1 MATLRRGLRRAARR
15 WGWPGL
21 AAFRLRLFFRGVF
34 LLLAL
39 ATLAIAV
46 NVLQDEK
53 ELAYRTYRE
62 GFAKTVAQVA
72 TQLRHP
78 AGQLA
83 LLNPP
88 RAGAAPVHP
97 LLLPF
102 SALDFDDRDKA
113 RQAAEMSG
121 CGVQY
126 PGDRM
131 LCVAVGGSPWA
142 GGFLYV
148 VGSAPSGPLVAHA
161 HGTADLAQA
170 HRVRVTVDLRGRH
183 FQWLAPFEA
192 EGNGTHGHLVGF
204 REEPGGAL
212 ARRPE
217 RDFRGWI
224 WQSGPCL
231 GAADASGTCPRR
243 AFFSLRLPVEVF
255 REDVVERQPPAWPP
269 ADLHQ
274 VAVAVQL
281 LAPGADGPPLLDS
294 RAPGATAPFSLADL
308 RPLLLPGESLRVVR
322 VDARGVGER
331 TDAPAGGPATSA
343 RVEPPV
349 PVVALAGAEPPPEAA
364 AAWLPRRMSAALQHA
379 VAELIRRLPV
389 DGSDAPVAARE
400 TIRTAVGTYEL
411 QLAGDVR
418 GVQRALAAVVARL
431 SWIVGAMLLAL
442 ALAWLAIEWT
452 LIRRIS
458 VLTRRARALQLPA
471 AGDARLPALDVAD
484 LRGSDEL
491 GVLAECL
498 DDLLQRVNE
507 NVRREH
513 IRAEQERDQW
523 MAVGHEIM
531 SPLQSL
537 IALHGAPDDASRR
550 YIERMQ
556 QAVRVLYGSA
566 SPSEA
571 FQSTTLRLAPLDLD
585 AFLAEV
591 ARNAAF
597 AGIDGVR
604 YDGPGVPVP
613 VQADAYSLED
623 VVTHVLQNAQ
633 AHRRAGTAIALRL
646 AVDESAGDAVVTLHN
661 VGAPID
667 AGLMARIFEYGVS
680 GGDAGG
686 EAGNA
691 GTAGGAADP
700 GSAGGEG
707 RTAPHRGQ
715 GLFVARTYM
724 AKMGGT
730 IAAVNID
737 DGVRFELRLPRA
749 TATE

>member
-1 MATLRRGLRRAARR
+1 MRVPRGLRRAARR
-15 WGWPGL
+15 WRWPGL

-53 ELAYRTYRE
+53 SLAYRTYRE

-126 PGDRM
+126 PGDGM

-161 HGTADLAQA
+161 HGQSDLAQA
-170 HRVRVTVDLRGRH
+170 HRLRVAVDLRGRH

-192 EGNGTHGHLVGF
+192 EGKGTRGHLVGF
-204 REEPGGAL
+204 REDAAGGVAG
-212 ARRPE
+212 RPE
-217 RDFRGWI
+217 REFRGWI
-224 WQSGPCL
+224 WQSGPCI
-231 GAADASGTCPRR
+231 GPGDADGCARR

-255 REDVVERQPPAWPP
+255 REDVLDRQPPAWPP
-269 ADLHQ
+269 ADLHR
-274 VAVAVQL
+274 VAVSVQF
-281 LAPGADGPPLLDS
+281 LAPGLGAPLLDS

-308 RPLLLPGESLRVVR
+308 RPLLLPGESLRVR
-322 VDARGVGER
+322 RLAKAGEAAPVGELV
-331 TDAPAGGPATSA
+331 G
-343 RVEPPV
+343 E
-349 PVVALAGAEPPPEAA
+349 VVGAEPPPEAA
-364 AAWLPRRMSAALQHA
+364 AAWLPQPMSAALQRT
-379 VAELIRRLPV
+379 VTELIRRLPV

-400 TIRTAVGTYEL
+400 TIRTAVGAYEL
-411 QLAGDVR
+411 QLAGDFR
-418 GVQRALAAVVARL
+418 GVQRALAAVVARI

-452 LIRRIS
+452 LIRRIT

-471 AGDARLPALDVAD
+471 AGEARMPALDVAD

-507 NVRREH
+507 SVRREH
-513 IRAEQERDQW
+513 IRAEQEKDQW

-566 SPSEA
+566 SPSEG

-604 YDGPGVPVP
+604 YEGPGAPLA

-633 AHRRAGTAIALRL
+633 AHRRPGTPITLRL
-646 AVDESAGDAVVTLHN
+646 AADDAGADAVVTLHN
-661 VGAPID
+661 VGEPIE

-680 GGDAGG
+680 GGGADGA
-686 EAGNA
+686 
-691 GTAGGAADP
+691 TAGSRAA
-700 GSAGGEG
+700 GAGGEG
-707 RTAPHRGQ
+707 GLAAPHRGQ

-730 IAAVNID
+730 IVAANVD
-737 DGVRFELRLPRA
+737 GGVRFELRLPRA
-749 TATE
+749 EARAEARPEA